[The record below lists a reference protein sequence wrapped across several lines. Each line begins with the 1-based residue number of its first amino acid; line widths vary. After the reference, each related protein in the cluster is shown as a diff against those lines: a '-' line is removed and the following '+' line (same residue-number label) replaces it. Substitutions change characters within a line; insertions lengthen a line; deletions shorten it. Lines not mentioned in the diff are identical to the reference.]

1 MVKKDIKEQIE
12 IFVTRLKVVG
22 RFGDAFYQLQNEG
35 LLTRKMCFYR
45 ENKKVQ
51 KALIDVKDSELK
63 LFTNESIK
71 RLSLRDAYNY
81 LKDKGLLNYAL
92 SFYKDNCNVKITE
105 IKKERKIEEYKLLRD
120 HALFDGISLLEA
132 HKQLHKENKL
142 TFSYLVLLDIEK
154 EIEDKT
160 ISSKREKTV
169 IIERSKR
176 IVKHYQETYFEGR
189 IMTKE
194 VIEAYK
200 ILGL

>member
-22 RFGDAFYQLQNEG
+22 RFGDAFYQLQDEG

-51 KALIDVKDSELK
+51 KALTDVKDSELK
-63 LFTNESIK
+63 LFIK
-71 RLSLRDAYNY
+71 VATEKLSLRDAYNY

-105 IKKERKIEEYKLLRD
+105 IKKERKIQEFKLLRD
-120 HALFDGISLLEA
+120 HAIFNGISLLEA
-132 HKQLHKENKL
+132 HKQLQDQL

-176 IVKHYQETYFEGR
+176 IVKYYEETYFEGR

-200 ILGL
+200 ILEL

>member
-12 IFVTRLKVVG
+12 IFVKRLKVLG
-22 RFGDAFYQLQNEG
+22 RFTDTFYALENEG

-45 ENKKVQ
+45 ENKNIQ
-51 KALIDVKDSELK
+51 KALQDVKDIELK

-81 LKDKGLLNYAL
+81 LKDKGLLNYAI
-92 SFYKDNCNVKITE
+92 SFYKDNCNIKVTE
-105 IKKERKIEEYKLLRD
+105 LKKERKIEEYKLLRD
-120 HALFDGISLLEA
+120 HAIFNGISLLEA
-132 HKQLHKENKL
+132 HKQLQRKL

-160 ISSKREKTV
+160 MTSKREKTV

-176 IVKHYQETYFEGR
+176 IVKDYEETYFEGR

-200 ILGL
+200 ILEL

>member
-12 IFVTRLKVVG
+12 IFVKRLKVLG
-22 RFGDAFYQLQNEG
+22 RFTDTFYALENEG

-51 KALIDVKDSELK
+51 KALQDVKDSELK
-63 LFTNESIK
+63 LFTKESIK

-81 LKDKGLLNYAL
+81 LKDKGLLNYAI
-92 SFYKDNCNVKITE
+92 SFYKDNCNIKVTE
-105 IKKERKIEEYKLLRD
+105 LKKERKIEEYKLLRD
-120 HALFDGISLLEA
+120 HAIFNGISLLEA
-132 HKQLHKENKL
+132 HKQLQRKL
-142 TFSYLVLLDIEK
+142 TFSYLVLLDIEN

-160 ISSKREKTV
+160 MTSKREKTV

-176 IVKHYQETYFEGR
+176 IVKHYEETYFEGR

-200 ILGL
+200 ILEL

>member
-1 MVKKDIKEQIE
+1 MVKKEIKEQIE
-12 IFVTRLKVVG
+12 IFVKRLKVLG
-22 RFGDAFYQLQNEG
+22 RFTDTFYALENEG

-51 KALIDVKDSELK
+51 KALTDVKDIELK
-63 LFTNESIK
+63 LFVKTATQK
-71 RLSLRDAYNY
+71 LSLRDAYNY
-81 LKDKGLLNYAL
+81 LKDKGLLNYAI
-92 SFYKDNCNVKITE
+92 SFYKDNCNIKVTE
-105 IKKERKIEEYKLLRD
+105 LKKERKIEEYKLLRD

-176 IVKHYQETYFEGR
+176 IVKYYEETYFEGR

-200 ILGL
+200 ILEL

>member
-12 IFVTRLKVVG
+12 IFVKRLKVLG
-22 RFGDAFYQLQNEG
+22 RFTDTFYALENEG

-51 KALIDVKDSELK
+51 KALQDVKDIELK

-81 LKDKGLLNYAL
+81 LKDKGLLNYAI
-92 SFYKDNCNVKITE
+92 SFYKDNCNIKVTE
-105 IKKERKIEEYKLLRD
+105 LKKERKIEEYKLLRD
-120 HALFDGISLLEA
+120 HAIFNGISLLEA
-132 HKQLHKENKL
+132 HKQLQRKL

-160 ISSKREKTV
+160 MTSKREKTV

-176 IVKHYQETYFEGR
+176 IVKHYEETYFEGR

-200 ILGL
+200 ILKL

>member
-12 IFVTRLKVVG
+12 IFVKRLKVLG
-22 RFGDAFYQLQNEG
+22 RFTDTFYALENEG

-45 ENKKVQ
+45 ENKNIQ
-51 KALIDVKDSELK
+51 KALQDVKDIELK

-81 LKDKGLLNYAL
+81 LKDKGLLNYAI
-92 SFYKDNCNVKITE
+92 SFYKDNCNIKVTE
-105 IKKERKIEEYKLLRD
+105 LKKERKIEEYKLLRD
-120 HALFDGISLLEA
+120 HAIFNGISLLEA
-132 HKQLHKENKL
+132 HKQLQRKL
-142 TFSYLVLLDIEK
+142 TFSYLVLLDIEN

-160 ISSKREKTV
+160 MTSKREKTV

-176 IVKHYQETYFEGR
+176 IVKHYEETYFEGR

-200 ILGL
+200 ILEL

>member
-1 MVKKDIKEQIE
+1 MVKKEIKEQIE
-12 IFVTRLKVVG
+12 IFVKRLKVLG
-22 RFGDAFYQLQNEG
+22 RFTDTFYALENEG

-51 KALIDVKDSELK
+51 KALQDVKDIELK
-63 LFTNESIK
+63 LFVKTATQK
-71 RLSLRDAYNY
+71 LSLRDAYNY
-81 LKDKGLLNYAL
+81 LKDKGLLNYAI
-92 SFYKDNCNVKITE
+92 SFYKDNCNIKVTE
-105 IKKERKIEEYKLLRD
+105 LKKERKIEEYKLLRD
-120 HALFDGISLLEA
+120 HAIFDGISLLEA

-142 TFSYLVLLDIEK
+142 TFSYLVLLDIEN

-160 ISSKREKTV
+160 MTSKREKTV

-176 IVKHYQETYFEGR
+176 IVKHYEETYFEGR

-200 ILGL
+200 ILEL

>member
-12 IFVTRLKVVG
+12 IFVKRLKVLG
-22 RFGDAFYQLQNEG
+22 RFTDTFYALENEG

-51 KALIDVKDSELK
+51 KALQDVKDIELK

-81 LKDKGLLNYAL
+81 LKDKGLLNYAI
-92 SFYKDNCNVKITE
+92 SFYKDNCNIKVTE
-105 IKKERKIEEYKLLRD
+105 LKKERKIEEYKLLRD
-120 HALFDGISLLEA
+120 HAIFNGISLLEA
-132 HKQLHKENKL
+132 HKQLQRKL

-160 ISSKREKTV
+160 MTSKREKTV

-176 IVKHYQETYFEGR
+176 IVKHYEETYFEGR

-200 ILGL
+200 ILEL

>member
-1 MVKKDIKEQIE
+1 MVKKEIKEQIE
-12 IFVTRLKVVG
+12 IFVKRLKVLG
-22 RFGDAFYQLQNEG
+22 RFTDTFYALENEG

-51 KALIDVKDSELK
+51 KALQDVKDIELK

-81 LKDKGLLNYAL
+81 LKDKGLLNYAI
-92 SFYKDNCNVKITE
+92 SFYKDNCNIKVTE
-105 IKKERKIEEYKLLRD
+105 LKKERKIEEYKLLRD
-120 HALFDGISLLEA
+120 HAIFNGISLLEA
-132 HKQLHKENKL
+132 HKQLQRKL

-160 ISSKREKTV
+160 MTSKREKTV

-176 IVKHYQETYFEGR
+176 IVKHYEETYFEGR

-200 ILGL
+200 ILEL